1 MGTTLILLIIIGV
14 IIITAVGFYNGLV
27 NLRNRCENAWSQV
40 DVQLRRR
47 YDLIPN
53 LVETVKGYAK
63 HEKETFQKVTEARN
77 MAINAESVKEQE
89 QAENML
95 TGTLKSLFAVAEN
108 YPDLKA
114 NQNFLMLQEE
124 LAGTEGKIA
133 YARQFYNDC
142 VMKYNTKQ
150 QVFPTNI
157 VANMF
162 NFQEREYFE
171 IEEPEAR
178 RPVTVKF

>member
-1 MGTTLILLIIIGV
+1 
-14 IIITAVGFYNGLV
+14 
-27 NLRNRCENAWSQV
+27 
-40 DVQLRRR
+40 
-47 YDLIPN
+47 
-53 LVETVKGYAK
+53 
-63 HEKETFQKVTEARN
+63 
-77 MAINAESVKEQE
+77 
-89 QAENML
+89 ML

-162 NFQEREYFE
+162 NFQERDYFE

-178 RPVTVKF
+178 RPVAVKF